1 MRRVFAELPEAC
13 DATLAIAERVQLLP
27 ELERVLVEGTTEYR
41 LPRFETPAGE
51 PLESYLRE
59 LVERGAVDRYGD
71 PLSTEVIER
80 TDHELSIIS
89 KMGFAGYFLIVWDL
103 IRFAREQGIRVGPG
117 RGSAAGS
124 VVSYA
129 LRITDLDPL
138 RYGLLFERFLNP
150 DRIEMPDIDMDF
162 DERRRDEVIRYA
174 TEKYGSDHVAQ
185 IVTFQT
191 IKGKQGIRD
200 AARVLGFPPRVGD
213 ELCKMYPPAI
223 MGRDEPID
231 SALQT
236 SPELREA
243 YERQP
248 EAREII
254 DTARALEGL
263 RREDSV
269 HAAGVVIGD
278 RPLVEYLPLKL
289 TKDSRDDAKKM
300 VTQFDMNGVA
310 QLGLLKMDFL
320 GLRNLSVIEETLRHL
335 RTRDIDLD
343 IDHVPLDDEP
353 TYAMLRR
360 GDTIGVFQMESPGM
374 KNLIKLLEPDRF
386 EDLMACNALYRPGL
400 LSMGQHTEYAERKHG
415 RKKVTYLHPDLEPVL
430 KDTYGIIVYQ
440 EQVMQTAVA
449 IAGFSLGEADTLRKV
464 MGKKIREKV
473 AAQRD
478 KFVAGAVAR
487 GHDRRSAEGMFEY
500 IEPFADYGFNASHA
514 CAYGYVAYQT
524 AYLMAHHPVE
534 YMAAILTSVKDEKD
548 RKPYYLYACRGM
560 GIEVLPPDVNESD
573 MDFAPAPGD
582 RRAIRYGLSAVR
594 NVGGGVVQGILEARA
609 NGGRFTSFADF
620 CRRVE
625 PTSLTKRVIES
636 LVFAGAFDSLGYT
649 RGGMVQQVGEQ
660 PAFEKVSAPI
670 IAERKAEAAGQFSL
684 FGGSSDGPA
693 IAEVDIA
700 VLEGPELD
708 KRLLLS
714 KEKEMLGQF
723 VTDHPLLGVEAQL
736 AAQTTAQI
744 PELEDRDDG
753 ELVVLG
759 GIIGALARKFTK
771 RGEPY
776 AQFRLEGLTGGVEV
790 VAFPSVYEG
799 VPDLFEPDRII
810 LVTGRIDRRG
820 RELQIR
826 ASDVKEPL
834 LDTSVFTDP
843 GVLVVDLPAAVC
855 SPGVLEKL
863 KTLLEGSPGDVPV
876 RLRFL
881 SSGGVQ
887 PLSLGAFTVNGQGSL
902 LDELRHLLGPTAAR
916 LEHEPV

>member
-1 MRRVFAELPEAC
+1 MLAGQRRPGARATAAEYRDIFGADRYFIEMQDHGLADQRAILRHQVELAHEIGVPVVATNDLHYTRPEDAKPHDVLLCIQQQKLQSDPKRLKFDAEDFYLKSAAEMRARLRRAARRR
-13 DATLAIAERVQLLP
+13 ATRPSRSPSVSSCSLSSSGCS
-27 ELERVLVEGTTEYR
+27 VEGMTEYR

-80 TDHELSIIS
+80 IDHELSIIS

-335 RTRDIDLD
+335 RTRDIELD

-449 IAGFSLGEADTLRKV
+449 IAGLLDGRGRHAC
-464 MGKKIREKV
+464 
-473 AAQRD
+473 
-478 KFVAGAVAR
+478 AR
-487 GHDRRSAEGMFEY
+487 SWARRSARRS
-500 IEPFADYGFNASHA
+500 PPS
-514 CAYGYVAYQT
+514 
-524 AYLMAHHPVE
+524 
-534 YMAAILTSVKDEKD
+534 AIS
-548 RKPYYLYACRGM
+548 
-560 GIEVLPPDVNESD
+560 SW
-573 MDFAPAPGD
+573 PAPSRGVTIAG
-582 RRAIRYGLSAVR
+582 RPRGCSSTSSRSPTTGSTRHTRA
-594 NVGGGVVQGILEARA
+594 
-609 NGGRFTSFADF
+609 
-620 CRRVE
+620 
-625 PTSLTKRVIES
+625 
-636 LVFAGAFDSLGYT
+636 
-649 RGGMVQQVGEQ
+649 
-660 PAFEKVSAPI
+660 
-670 IAERKAEAAGQFSL
+670 
-684 FGGSSDGPA
+684 
-693 IAEVDIA
+693 
-700 VLEGPELD
+700 
-708 KRLLLS
+708 
-714 KEKEMLGQF
+714 
-723 VTDHPLLGVEAQL
+723 
-736 AAQTTAQI
+736 
-744 PELEDRDDG
+744 
-753 ELVVLG
+753 
-759 GIIGALARKFTK
+759 
-771 RGEPY
+771 
-776 AQFRLEGLTGGVEV
+776 
-790 VAFPSVYEG
+790 
-799 VPDLFEPDRII
+799 
-810 LVTGRIDRRG
+810 
-820 RELQIR
+820 
-826 ASDVKEPL
+826 
-834 LDTSVFTDP
+834 
-843 GVLVVDLPAAVC
+843 
-855 SPGVLEKL
+855 
-863 KTLLEGSPGDVPV
+863 
-876 RLRFL
+876 
-881 SSGGVQ
+881 
-887 PLSLGAFTVNGQGSL
+887 
-902 LDELRHLLGPTAAR
+902 PTATSPTR
-916 LEHEPV
+916 PPT